1 MTKNKVA
8 GIILQIVVLFL
19 GFIYI
24 LPILS
29 TINNSFK
36 NMAEISTS
44 YNELA
49 KTIYF
54 DNYAKVIEETKYF
67 KAFIN
72 SVIVCGFSLAGIILI
87 TVMASYAIVRRNSK
101 FTSTFYI
108 LFVMGLVM
116 PFTTIMIPT
125 MKIVGALHINGK
137 LGLILIYCALGISLA
152 LFLFC
157 GFIRSSVPFELEEAA
172 RIDGAGSFRIF
183 FKIVLPLMK
192 PSIMTVVMI
201 DAIWIWND
209 FLLPSLMLSGKDNRT
224 LPLSQMTLVGQYVQK
239 WDLQFA
245 AFTLSMLPLFILF
258 FSCQKY
264 IIKGVAAGSV
274 KG

>member
-1 MTKNKVA
+1 M
-8 GIILQIVVLFL
+8 G
-19 GFIYI
+19 
-24 LPILS
+24 
-29 TINNSFK
+29 
-36 NMAEISTS
+36 EISAS
-44 YNELA
+44 YQGFA
-49 KTIYF
+49 KTLRF
-54 DNYAKVIEETKYF
+54 ENYSKVIEETRYF
-67 KAFIN
+67 KAFFN
-72 SVIVCGFSLAGIILI
+72 SALICGLSLVGIVLI

-101 FTSTFYI
+101 FTSALYI
-108 LFVMGLVM
+108 IFVMGLVM

-137 LGLILIYCALGISLA
+137 YGLILIYCALGISFA
-152 LFLFC
+152 TFLFC

-172 RIDGAGSFRIF
+172 RIDGASSGRIF
-183 FKIVLPLMK
+183 FTIVLPLMK